1 MKMPPWRPIRLIQGR
16 PRLAIAIAVA
26 VGVELVLPPAWR
38 STTRLLIAWNA
49 GAWLYFALSGWLMAK
64 ASETSIRRRAR
75 LTDEGKFAILLM
87 TILAAGAAFGAIVAQ
102 LGQIK
107 EMSYKGPH
115 IALAGMTVLSAW
127 CLIHLTFALHYAHE
141 YFDEIASTDGRSDK
155 RGGLSFPG
163 DGEPDY
169 FDFLYFS
176 FVIGVAA
183 QTADVAVTSKF
194 MRRNALVH
202 CVLAFLFNSAL
213 LALTINIAAS
223 LI

>member
-1 MKMPPWRPIRLIQGR
+1 MI
-16 PRLAIAIAVA
+16 A
-26 VGVELVLPPAWR
+26 VGVAIVTEFLLPQTWR
-38 STTRLLIAWNA
+38 STTRLLIAWNV
-49 GAWLYFALSGWLMAK
+49 GAWLYFILSGWLIAQ
-64 ASETSIRRRAR
+64 ASATSIRQRAR
-75 LTDEGKFAILLM
+75 RTDEGKFAIL
-87 TILAAGAAFGAIVAQ
+87 ILTTLGAAAAFGAIVAQ

-115 IALAGMTVLSAW
+115 IALAAATVLSAW

-141 YFDEIASTDGRSDK
+141 YFDEIATGPPPNQ
-155 RGGLSFPG
+155 RGGLNFPG
-163 DGEPDY
+163 DEEPDY
-169 FDFLYFS
+169 LDFLYFS
-176 FVIGVAA
+176 FVIGVAS

>member
-1 MKMPPWRPIRLIQGR
+1 MVLGR
-16 PRLAIAIAVA
+16 PRLAAAFAVA
-26 VGVELVLPPAWR
+26 LVIAFALPSAWR

-49 GAWLYFALSGWLMAK
+49 GCWLYFVLSAWLIAQS
-64 ASETSIRRRAR
+64 SEQSIRRRAR
-75 LTDEGKFAILLM
+75 VTDEGKFAILLL

-115 IALAGMTVLSAW
+115 IALAGLTVLSAW
-127 CLIHLTFALHYAHE
+127 ALIHLTFALHYAHE
-141 YFDEIASTDGRSDK
+141 YFDEIATAGAGVSAR
-155 RGGLSFPG
+155 RGGLNFPG
-163 DGEPDY
+163 DEEPDY
-169 FDFLYFS
+169 LDFLYFS
-176 FVIGVAA
+176 FVIGVAS